1 MGVISNFF
9 FPLDEMR
16 SVTNMLI
23 IQLAICYIRGESNVT
38 PLQKQMVKKN
48 LFAIFFLCALLNK
61 LERKGPDDNRVS
73 DLIFFSFQGAAGST
87 CNIDR
92 APKKNS

>member
-38 PLQKQMVKKN
+38 PLQKQMVKKKSICD
-48 LFAIFFLCALLNK
+48 IFSMRLA
-61 LERKGPDDNRVS
+61 EQTREKG
-73 DLIFFSFQGAAGST
+73 T
-87 CNIDR
+87 
-92 APKKNS
+92 